1 MKKIHFPGLNGVRFI
16 AALLV
21 IIDHTELFKS
31 YLGLPTLWSNSY
43 SAYLGA
49 FGVSIFFV
57 LSGFLITYLLLE
69 EQTEG
74 PIQIKHF
81 YIRRILRIWPLYYLI
96 VLLGFFV
103 VPHIDFLQVPNYSAD
118 MGDYLGRFLLF
129 AGLAA
134 NVAFVYFP
142 TVAFANILW
151 SVAVEE
157 QFYLFWPH
165 MVKIK
170 QKLLSVML
178 SLLLLYLTLKFYAGE
193 LDPKFEELVIRT
205 RFSSMI
211 IGGIGAYLV
220 FHQKPFIQLLYHRW
234 VQGGLLLLFVFMGM
248 DWIDFQSLAW
258 IQDELISLVV
268 CGLIINIATNPHT
281 LVSLENRGFAYLGKL
296 SYGLYVYH
304 LFAVVLV
311 LKGLPVVLPLQ
322 EWSVWISYP
331 VTLGSILLLTTGI
344 SHLSYTFF
352 ESYFL
357 RKKVRFSTVLS
368 GDLVGEK
375 EKKNEARKDAKTPS
389 PPRRKTGKK
398 QEIRLIAFR

>member
-1 MKKIHFPGLNGVRFI
+1 MKKLYFPGLNGVRFI

-31 YLGLPTLWSNSY
+31 YLGMPTLWANSY

-69 EQTEG
+69 EQKEA
-74 PIQIKHF
+74 PIRIKHF
-81 YIRRILRIWPLYYLI
+81 YLRRVLRIWPLYYLI
-96 VLLGFFV
+96 VILGFFV
-103 VPHIDFLQVPNYSAD
+103 VPHIGLLQVPNYTAE

-165 MVKIK
+165 VVKFK
-170 QKLLSVML
+170 QNLLWIM
-178 SLLLLYLTLKFYAGE
+178 LLLLGGYLGLKFFAGE
-193 LDPKFEELVIRT
+193 VDAKFEELVIRT

-211 IGGIGAYLV
+211 LGGIGAYLL
-220 FHQKPFIQLLYHRW
+220 FHQSSILDFVYNRF
-234 VQGGLLLLFVFMGM
+234 VQGGLIGLFVLLLSNTLEFKSF
-248 DWIDFQSLAW
+248 AW

-268 CGLIINIATNPHT
+268 CGLVINIASNRQS
-281 LVSLENRGFAYLGKL
+281 LLNLENPVFSYFGKL

-311 LKGLPVVLPLQ
+311 LKGLPTLLPIQ
-322 EWSVWISYP
+322 SWSLWIYYP

-344 SHLSYTFF
+344 SHLSYTYF

-357 RKKVRFSTVLS
+357 RKKVKFSTVLS
-368 GDLVGEK
+368 GDLVG
-375 EKKNEARKDAKTPS
+375 
-389 PPRRKTGKK
+389 
-398 QEIRLIAFR
+398 

>member
-1 MKKIHFPGLNGVRFI
+1 MKKIYFPGLNGVRFI

-31 YLGLPTLWSNSY
+31 YLGLPTLWASSY
-43 SAYLGA
+43 STYLGA

-69 EQTEG
+69 EKKEG

-81 YIRRILRIWPLYYLI
+81 YLRRVLRIWPLYYLLG
-96 VLLGFFV
+96 LLS
-103 VPHIDFLQVPNYSAD
+103 FLVIPYLSYLQIPLYSSEMSD
-118 MGDYLGRFLLF
+118 SLDRFLLF
-129 AGLAA
+129 FGLAA

-165 MVKIK
+165 VVKIK
-170 QKLLSVML
+170 QKLLGVML
-178 SLLLLYLTLKFYAGE
+178 FLLFFYLILKFYAGE
-193 LDPKFEELVIRT
+193 FDPKFEELVIRT

-211 IGGIGAYLV
+211 IGGIGAYLL
-220 FHQKPFIQLLYHRW
+220 FYQKTFIQFLYHRL
-234 VQGGLLLLFVFMGM
+234 VQATLILLFGFMGM
-248 DWIDFQSLAW
+248 DWIDFKSFTW
-258 IQDELISLVV
+258 VQDELISLVL
-268 CGLIINIATNPHT
+268 CGLIINVASNTQSILN
-281 LVSLENRGFAYLGKL
+281 LENSVFSYLGKL

-311 LKGLPVVLPLQ
+311 LKFLPSLLPIQ
-322 EWSVWISYP
+322 DWSLWISYP
-331 VTLGSILLLTTGI
+331 VTLGLIFLLTTGI
-344 SHLSYTFF
+344 SHLSYTYF

-368 GDLVGEK
+368 GDLVK
-375 EKKNEARKDAKTPS
+375 IK
-389 PPRRKTGKK
+389 
-398 QEIRLIAFR
+398 

>member
-1 MKKIHFPGLNGVRFI
+1 MIKKIHFPGLNGVRFI
-16 AALLV
+16 AVLLV

-31 YLGLPTLWSNSY
+31 YLGLPTLWANSY

-49 FGVSIFFV
+49 FGVIIFFV

-69 EQTEG
+69 EQKEG
-74 PIQIKHF
+74 PIQVKHF
-81 YIRRILRIWPLYYLI
+81 YFRRILRIWPLYYLL

-103 VPHIDFLQVPNYSAD
+103 IPYISFLEIPQYSSEVSD
-118 MGDYLGRFLLF
+118 SMDRFLLF
-129 AGLAA
+129 FGLAA

-165 MVKIK
+165 VVKIK
-170 QKLLSVML
+170 QKLLGVML
-178 SLLLLYLTLKFYAGE
+178 FLLFLYLMLKFFAGE

-211 IGGIGAYLV
+211 IGGIGAYLL
-220 FHQKPFIQLLYHRW
+220 FHQKAFIQLLYHRL
-234 VQGGLLLLFVFMGM
+234 VQVALLFLFIVLGM
-248 DWIDFQSLAW
+248 DWIDFKSLTW
-258 IQDELISLVV
+258 MQDELISLVL
-268 CGLIINIATNPHT
+268 CGLIINVASNTQSIIK
-281 LVSLENRGFAYLGKL
+281 LENSVFSYLGKL

-311 LKGLPVVLPLQ
+311 LKGLPALLPIQ
-322 EWSVWISYP
+322 EWSPWISYP
-331 VTLGSILLLTTGI
+331 VTLGLIFLLTIGI
-344 SHLSYTFF
+344 SHLSYRYF

-368 GDLVGEK
+368 GDMV
-375 EKKNEARKDAKTPS
+375 KT
-389 PPRRKTGKK
+389 K
-398 QEIRLIAFR
+398 

>member
-1 MKKIHFPGLNGVRFI
+1 MVVFFYLNFIDAFLCFPPLLLLMKKIHFPGLNGVRFI

-21 IIDHTELFKS
+21 IVDHTELFKS
-31 YLGLPTLWSNSY
+31 YLGIPTLWENSY

-74 PIQIKHF
+74 PIRVKHF
-81 YIRRILRIWPLYYLI
+81 YLRRILRIWPLYYLI
-96 VLLGFFV
+96 VILGFFI
-103 VPHIDFLQVPNYSAD
+103 VPHIDFLQVPTYSAE

-165 MVKIK
+165 VVKIK
-170 QKLLSVML
+170 QKLLGVMGL
-178 SLLLLYLTLKFYAGE
+178 LLLLYLALKFFAGE
-193 LDPKFEELVIRT
+193 LNPKFEELVIRT

-220 FHQKPFIQLLYHRW
+220 FTKHSLIQYIYARITQVTLLGLF
-234 VQGGLLLLFVFMGM
+234 VLLLLNYVDLKSIEFL
-248 DWIDFQSLAW
+248 QE
-258 IQDELISLVV
+258 ELLSLVL
-268 CGLIINIATNPHT
+268 CGLILNIATNPNSI
-281 LVSLENRGFAYLGKL
+281 LKLEHPLLNYFGKI

-311 LKGLPVVLPLQ
+311 LKGLPTLLPIK
-322 EWSVWISYP
+322 EWSPWISYP
-331 VTLGSILLLTTGI
+331 LTLGSILLLTTGI
-344 SHLSYTFF
+344 SHLSYRYF

-357 RKKVRFSTVLS
+357 RKKARFSTVIS
-368 GDLVGEK
+368 GDLVK
-375 EKKNEARKDAKTPS
+375 EK
-389 PPRRKTGKK
+389 
-398 QEIRLIAFR
+398 

>member
-1 MKKIHFPGLNGVRFI
+1 MVKKIHLPGLNGLRFI

-31 YLGLPTLWSNSY
+31 YLGLPILWANSY
-43 SAYLGA
+43 SAYLVA

-69 EQTEG
+69 ELKQG

-81 YIRRILRIWPLYYLI
+81 YLRRILRIWPLYYLL

-103 VPHIDFLQVPNYSAD
+103 IPYLSFFQIPQYSSEMSD
-118 MGDYLGRFLLF
+118 SLDRFLLF
-129 AGLAA
+129 FGLAA

-165 MVKIK
+165 VIKIK
-170 QKLLSVML
+170 QKLLWIML
-178 SLLLLYLTLKFYAGE
+178 FLLVGYLALKFYAGNLDRQLE
-193 LDPKFEELVIRT
+193 LLVIRT
-205 RFSSMI
+205 RFSAMI

-220 FHQKPFIQLLYHRW
+220 FTKHALIRYVYARMTQVLLLL
-234 VQGGLLLLFVFMGM
+234 VFGLLLLDRV
-248 DWIDFQSLAW
+248 DFKSLELF
-258 IQDELISLVV
+258 QDEFLSLVV
-268 CGLIINIATNPHT
+268 CGLILNIATNPNSI
-281 LVSLENRGFAYLGKL
+281 LKLEQSLLNYFGKI

-304 LFAVVLV
+304 LFAVVIV
-311 LKGLPVVLPLQ
+311 LKFLPSVLSLQ
-322 EWSVWISYP
+322 EWSPWVSYP
-331 VTLGSILLLTTGI
+331 VSLGLILLLTTGI
-344 SHLSYTFF
+344 SHLSYKYF

-357 RKKVRFSTVLS
+357 RKKAKFSKVVS
-368 GDLVGEK
+368 GDLI
-375 EKKNEARKDAKTPS
+375 EARD
-389 PPRRKTGKK
+389 
-398 QEIRLIAFR
+398 

>member
-1 MKKIHFPGLNGVRFI
+1 MKKLHFPGLNGLRFI

-31 YLGLPTLWSNSY
+31 YLGMPTLWANSY

-69 EQTEG
+69 EQKVG

-81 YIRRILRIWPLYYLI
+81 YLRRILRIWPLYYLL

-103 VPHIDFLQVPNYSAD
+103 APHIDFLQVSHYSTE
-118 MGDYLGRFLLF
+118 MGQSLERLLLF
-129 AGLAA
+129 TGLAA

-165 MVKIK
+165 VITLKRNLFWIM
-170 QKLLSVML
+170 
-178 SLLLLYLTLKFYAGE
+178 LLLLVGYLALKFYSGNLDRQLE
-193 LDPKFEELVIRT
+193 LLVIRT
-205 RFSSMI
+205 RFSAMI

-220 FHQKPFIQLLYHRW
+220 FTKHALIRYVYARMTQVFLFLLF
-234 VQGGLLLLFVFMGM
+234 GLLLFERVDFKSFALF
-248 DWIDFQSLAW
+248 
-258 IQDELISLVV
+258 QDEFLALVV
-268 CGLIINIATNPHT
+268 CGLILNIATNRNSI
-281 LVSLENRGFAYLGKL
+281 LKLEHPVLNYFGKI

-304 LFAVVLV
+304 LFAVVIV
-311 LKGLPVVLPLQ
+311 LKLLPAVLPIPD
-322 EWSVWISYP
+322 WTPWISYP
-331 VTLGSILLLTTGI
+331 VSLGLILLLTTGI
-344 SHLSYTFF
+344 SHLSYRYF

-357 RKKVRFSTVLS
+357 RKKVKFSTVVS
-368 GDLVGEK
+368 GDLVETK
-375 EKKNEARKDAKTPS
+375 EMQE
-389 PPRRKTGKK
+389 PRD
-398 QEIRLIAFR
+398 

>member
-1 MKKIHFPGLNGVRFI
+1 MIKKIHFPGLNGVRFV

-21 IIDHTELFKS
+21 IVDHTELFKS

-69 EQTEG
+69 EKKEA

-81 YIRRILRIWPLYYLI
+81 YLRRILRIWPLYYL
-96 VLLGFFV
+96 LFFLGFLV
-103 VPHIDFLQVPNYSAD
+103 IPYLSFLQVSQYSSEMSD
-118 MGDYLGRFLLF
+118 SLDRFLLF
-129 AGLAA
+129 FGLAA

-165 MVKIK
+165 VVRIK
-170 QKLLSVML
+170 QKLLGVML
-178 SLLLLYLTLKFYAGE
+178 FLLLLYLILKFYVGE
-193 LDPKFEELVIRT
+193 MDSKFEELVIRT

-211 IGGIGAYLV
+211 IGGIGAYLL
-220 FHQKPFIQLLYHRW
+220 FYQKALVQFLYHRL
-234 VQGGLLLLFVFMGM
+234 VQAAFILLFVVMGM
-248 DWIDFQSLAW
+248 DWIDLKSLTW
-258 IQDELISLVV
+258 MQDELISLVV
-268 CGLIINIATNPHT
+268 CGLIINIATNQQS
-281 LVSLENRGFAYLGKL
+281 LVNLENSVFSYLGKL

-311 LKGLPVVLPLQ
+311 LKGLPALLP
-322 EWSVWISYP
+322 
-331 VTLGSILLLTTGI
+331 
-344 SHLSYTFF
+344 F
-352 ESYFL
+352 
-357 RKKVRFSTVLS
+357 
-368 GDLVGEK
+368 
-375 EKKNEARKDAKTPS
+375 
-389 PPRRKTGKK
+389 
-398 QEIRLIAFR
+398 

>member
-1 MKKIHFPGLNGVRFI
+1 MKKLYFPGLNGLRFI

-31 YLGLPTLWSNSY
+31 YLGMPTLWANSY

-69 EQTEG
+69 EQTEA

-96 VLLGFFV
+96 VILGFFI
-103 VPHIDFLQVPNYSAD
+103 VPHIDFLQIPTYSAE

-165 MVKIK
+165 VVKIK
-170 QKLLSVML
+170 QKLLGVMGL
-178 SLLLLYLTLKFYAGE
+178 LLLLYLALKFYAGE

-220 FHQKPFIQLLYHRW
+220 FTKHSLIKYAYARITQVTLFGLF
-234 VQGGLLLLFVFMGM
+234 VLLLLNY
-248 DWIDFQSLAW
+248 IDFKSIEFLQE
-258 IQDELISLVV
+258 ELLSLVV
-268 CGLIINIATNPHT
+268 CGLILNIATNPRT

-304 LFAVVLV
+304 LFAVVLA
-311 LKGLPVVLPLQ
+311 LKLLPELIPLHDLPT
-322 EWSVWISYP
+322 WVAYP
-331 VTLGSILLLTTGI
+331 ITLGTILVLTTAI
-344 SHLSYTFF
+344 SHLSYRYF

-368 GDLVGEK
+368 GDMV
-375 EKKNEARKDAKTPS
+375 NAK
-389 PPRRKTGKK
+389 
-398 QEIRLIAFR
+398 

>member
-1 MKKIHFPGLNGVRFI
+1 MIKKIHLPGLNGLRFI
-16 AALLV
+16 AAFLV

-31 YLGLPTLWSNSY
+31 YLGLPTLWATSY

-69 EQTEG
+69 EQKEG
-74 PIQIKHF
+74 PIQIKNF
-81 YIRRILRIWPLYYLI
+81 YLRRILRIWPLYYLL

-103 VPHIDFLQVPNYSAD
+103 IPHLSFFQIPQYSSEMSD
-118 MGDYLGRFLLF
+118 SLGRFLLF
-129 AGLAA
+129 FGLAA

-157 QFYLFWPH
+157 QFYLFWPYV
-165 MVKIK
+165 VKFK
-170 QKLLSVML
+170 RSLLWIM
-178 SLLLLYLTLKFYAGE
+178 LLLLGGYLALKFYAGE

-220 FHQKPFIQLLYHRW
+220 FTKHSLIKYACTRITQVTLFGLF
-234 VQGGLLLLFVFMGM
+234 VLLLLKYV
-248 DWIDFQSLAW
+248 DFKS
-258 IQDELISLVV
+258 IELLQEELLSLVV
-268 CGLIINIATNPHT
+268 CGLILNIATNPQSI
-281 LVSLENRGFAYLGKL
+281 LKLEYSVLNYFGKI

-304 LFAVVLV
+304 LFAVVIVLKLLPKLIPLHDLPTWVAYPITLGTILV
-311 LKGLPVVLPLQ
+311 L
-322 EWSVWISYP
+322 
-331 VTLGSILLLTTGI
+331 TTAI
-344 SHLSYTFF
+344 SHLSYRYF

-368 GDLVGEK
+368 GDMV
-375 EKKNEARKDAKTPS
+375 NAK
-389 PPRRKTGKK
+389 
-398 QEIRLIAFR
+398 

>member
-31 YLGLPTLWSNSY
+31 YLGMPTLWANSY

-69 EQTEG
+69 EQKEA

-81 YIRRILRIWPLYYLI
+81 YIRRVLRIWPLYYLI
-96 VLLGFFV
+96 VVLGFFI
-103 VPHIDFLQVPNYSAD
+103 VPHIGFLQVPTYSAG
-118 MGDYLGRFLLF
+118 MGDSLGRFLLF
-129 AGLAA
+129 AGLSA
-134 NVAFVYFP
+134 NVAFVYLP

-157 QFYLFWPH
+157 QFYLIWPH
-165 MVKIK
+165 VVKFK
-170 QKLLSVML
+170 RTLLWIM
-178 SLLLLYLTLKFYAGE
+178 LLLIVGYLALKFFAGE
-193 LDPKFEELVIRT
+193 VDSKFEELVIRT

-220 FHQKPFIQLLYHRW
+220 FTKHSLIKYAYTRITQVTLFLLFA
-234 VQGGLLLLFVFMGM
+234 LLLLNY
-248 DWIDFQSLAW
+248 IDFKSIEFLQE
-258 IQDELISLVV
+258 ELLSLVV
-268 CGLIINIATNPHT
+268 CGLILNIATNPQSI
-281 LVSLENRGFAYLGKL
+281 VKLEHPVLNYFGKI

-311 LKGLPVVLPLQ
+311 LKGLHTLLPIR
-322 EWSVWISYP
+322 EWSPWISYP
-331 VTLGSILLLTTGI
+331 LTLGSILLLTTGI
-344 SHLSYTFF
+344 SHLSYRYF

-357 RKKVRFSTVLS
+357 KKKVKFSTVLS
-368 GDLVGEK
+368 GDLV
-375 EKKNEARKDAKTPS
+375 EARD
-389 PPRRKTGKK
+389 
-398 QEIRLIAFR
+398 